1 MMDLPLDD
9 ETLQRVYAWIDEIP
23 LSRPKKSIARDFS
36 DGILAAEVIAFYFP
50 KFVQMHNY
58 SAANSIKQK
67 QYNWNTL
74 NRKMVSKNRLF
85 NSKTLIS
92 ATIAPGKVLK
102 KLHIC
107 LSKQEIDDLVQ
118 CQSGAIEHL
127 LIANYREKR
136 PLTSPVSQVPRLA
149 CDSTD
154 DASSVISANTAVA
167 GTLASG
173 SPIGG
178 SSRGGL
184 QASPDK
190 LSDSRSDPLVP
201 MRDLSLQDANDMG
214 IYMELAAAAAV
225 HPMESAGK
233 TYTPTNEA
241 SVKTEKVRQ
250 ELAEKDSVIAELRET
265 VQILEMKVQKL
276 EQLVRLK
283 DGKIQTLVAKL
294 RSQKPQA

>member
-36 DGILAAEVIAFYFP
+36 DGILAAEVVAFYFP
-50 KFVQMHNY
+50 KLVQMHNY

-74 NRKMVSKNRLF
+74 NRKVFR
-85 NSKTLIS
+85 
-92 ATIAPGKVLK
+92 
-102 KLHIC
+102 KLHIS
-107 LSKQEIDDLVQ
+107 LSKEDIDDLVQ

-127 LIANYREKR
+127 LVKLQVKIANYREKR
-136 PLTSPVSQVPRLA
+136 PSSSPVPQVPRQVSDNA
-149 CDSTD
+149 NDT
-154 DASSVISANTAVA
+154 SSVISGNTAVA
-167 GTLASG
+167 GTVANG
-173 SPIGG
+173 SPICG
-178 SSRGGL
+178 SNRVMH
-184 QASPDK
+184 SPVDNP
-190 LSDSRSDPLVP
+190 SDSRGEMLTP
-201 MRDLSLQDANDMG
+201 MRELLMQDGDDVNRF
-214 IYMELAAAAAV
+214 MEAPVAPV
-225 HPMESAGK
+225 HPMDSIGKSYTSSNESSK
-233 TYTPTNEA
+233 SEH
-241 SVKTEKVRQ
+241 VRQ

-294 RSQKPQA
+294 RSQKPQT

>member
-36 DGILAAEVIAFYFP
+36 DGILAAEVVAFYFP

-58 SAANSIKQK
+58 SAANSVKQK

-74 NRKMVSKNRLF
+74 NRKVF
-85 NSKTLIS
+85 
-92 ATIAPGKVLK
+92 K
-102 KLHIC
+102 KLHIS

-127 LIANYREKR
+127 LVKLQIKIANYREKR
-136 PLTSPVSQVPRLA
+136 PSTSPVPQAPWQVSDNA
-149 CDSTD
+149 D
-154 DASSVISANTAVA
+154 DTSSVISANTAVA
-167 GTLASG
+167 GTLAGG
-173 SPIGG
+173 SPVGG
-178 SSRGGL
+178 GSRGGL
-184 QASPDK
+184 QCLPDK
-190 LSDSRSDPLVP
+190 QGDSRGDPLTP
-201 MRDLSLQDANDMG
+201 MRDLSMQEANEMG
-214 IYMELAAAAAV
+214 GFIEPAAPV
-225 HPMESAGK
+225 YPIDSVGK
-233 TYTPTNEA
+233 SYTPSCEPSAKNEH
-241 SVKTEKVRQ
+241 VRQ